1 MNKGLVVE
9 EPGRRFEKVYKEHL
23 WESYNKY
30 SHEDTEI
37 LIEVQPKYVE
47 VWDTSDD
54 RYAFQLFIDFENK
67 TVEPKNY
74 DKKITFLKNPIDFS
88 LYPSIINIHWTT

>member
-1 MNKGLVVE
+1 VQVEEIAVNKGLVVE
-9 EPGRRFEKVYKEHL
+9 EPGRRFEKGYKEHL

-54 RYAFQLFIDFENK
+54 GYAFQLFIDFENK
-67 TVEPKNY
+67 TVEPKIYEKNNFF
-74 DKKITFLKNPIDFS
+74 KKS
-88 LYPSIINIHWTT
+88 Y

>member
-1 MNKGLVVE
+1 MLLQSQLLCWSGVQVEGIAVNKGLVVE

-37 LIEVQPKYVE
+37 LIEVTPQFVE
-47 VWDTSDD
+47 IWDEDEN
-54 RYAFQLFIDFENK
+54 RKAFQLFIDFNTKEVTYK
-67 TVEPKNY
+67 PY
-74 DKKITFLKNPIDFS
+74 D
-88 LYPSIINIHWTT
+88 

>member
-1 MNKGLVVE
+1 MMLLQSQLLCWSGVQVEGIAVNKGLVVE
-9 EPGRRFEKVYKEHL
+9 EPGRRYEKGYKEHL

-54 RYAFQLFIDFENK
+54 GYAFPLFIDFENK
-67 TVEPKNY
+67 TVEPKIY
-74 DKKITFLKNPIDFS
+74 YKK
-88 LYPSIINIHWTT
+88 

>member
-9 EPGRRFEKVYKEHL
+9 EPGRRYEKGYKEHL
-23 WESYNKY
+23 WENYNKY

-47 VWDTSDD
+47 VMWKSGIPVMTDMRSS
-54 RYAFQLFIDFENK
+54 Y
-67 TVEPKNY
+67 
-74 DKKITFLKNPIDFS
+74 S
-88 LYPSIINIHWTT
+88 